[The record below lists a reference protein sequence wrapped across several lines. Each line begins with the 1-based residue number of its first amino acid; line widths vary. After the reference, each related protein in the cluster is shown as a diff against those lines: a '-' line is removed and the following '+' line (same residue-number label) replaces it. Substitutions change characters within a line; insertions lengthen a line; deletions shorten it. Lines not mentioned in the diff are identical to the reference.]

1 MYKVVNLFAGPG
13 SGKSTAA
20 AGVFALL
27 KLHGLRSELV
37 TEFAKDLTWE
47 KREHTLKN
55 QYYVW
60 GKQYHKMWR
69 VRYKVLVTITDAPL
83 MHSVLYSNEE
93 DETFK
98 KMVYESFSKFNNVN
112 YFIKRV
118 KKYDVVGRSQ
128 TKEQAEEL
136 DLAVLEMLKK
146 YKIKYK
152 TVPGHSGGINQ
163 IASAVLAMYNTEM
176 VEDIGAI
183 YE

>member
-1 MYKVVNLFAGPG
+1 MYKVINLFSGPG
-13 SGKSTAA
+13 AGKSTTA

-27 KLHGLRSELV
+27 KLHGVRSELV

-47 KREHTLKN
+47 KREHTLNN

-69 VRYKVLVTITDAPL
+69 VRFKVLVTVTDAPL

-93 DETFK
+93 DKTFK
-98 KMVYESFSKFNNVN
+98 KMVYESFNKFNNVN

-118 KKYDVVGRSQ
+118 KKYDVAGRSQ
-128 TKEQAEEL
+128 TREQAEEL
-136 DLAVLEMLKK
+136 DYNVTDMLKK

-152 TVPGHSGGINQ
+152 TVPGNSEGIN
-163 IASAVLAMYNTEM
+163 IIVSDILDMYEIEM
-176 VEDIGAI
+176 LEEIGVI